1 MIVKMQFVNISGPRS
16 DIDRV
21 MDLYL
26 SRYEIQLE
34 SALSELKTV
43 DNLRPFVEM
52 NPYKDALV
60 KAVQFV
66 GFLENPEETE
76 PDTSLGLND
85 IFELIRTMNEEY
97 LKLQAKQE
105 EWKKKKEEIASKQK
119 IIEPFRPM
127 GGDLSQVLHYK
138 YISYRFGKMPQEQ
151 YQKLEKYLL
160 GELDAVFVKGVQDEQ
175 FVYGAYFAAPDHLQ
189 KTDAVFR
196 SLHFERVEIPAQYE
210 GSPEEASQKL
220 LKEMYDIQKKIEEID
235 KEAAEMFKKKAPQ
248 LIWAKQRL
256 EELAHNFDVRKMAAR
271 VEDKKEDYYILCGW
285 MAEDDVKK
293 FMAEA
298 EQDDKVFVVVEDD
311 HDSYFGEPPT
321 KLENPKLFK
330 PFEMFV
336 GMYGLPAH
344 NEMDPTLFVGL
355 TYSFIF
361 GVMFGDVGQG
371 LLLVIVG
378 ALVYHFKKS
387 PLAGIIATAGVFST
401 IFGFMFGSVF
411 GFEDVIQPL
420 WLRPIDHMTTL
431 PFVGKLN
438 TVFIVSIAFGMG
450 LIVIAMVL
458 HIINAFREHDTQSTW
473 FDPNGVAGLV
483 FYGSVAAVVILFM
496 SGRPTPAGIV
506 LAVMFGV
513 PLLLILFK
521 EPLTNRLKKKKEK
534 MKEGKVMFF
543 VEGFFE
549 LFEMLLSYFSNTL
562 SFVRIGAFA
571 VSHAAMMEVVLMLA
585 GVESGNTNWV
595 VVVLGNLFVCL
606 MEGLVVGIQVLR
618 LEYYEM
624 FSRFYKGTKTGE
636 WKNKGGANYDF
647 NSKIDLNRGTGIQ
660 YYYPIW
666 ILSDRGKE
674 QRTL

>member
-1 MIVKMQFVNISGPRS
+1 MQFVNISGPRS

-606 MEGLVVGIQVLR
+606 MEGLVVGSQVLR

-624 FSRFYKGTKTGE
+624 FSRFYKGSGRKFE
-636 WKNKGGANYDF
+636 PYNKNRRMEK
-647 NSKIDLNRGTGIQ
+647 
-660 YYYPIW
+660 
-666 ILSDRGKE
+666 
-674 QRTL
+674 